1 MWPFSKINKLK
12 DELEYA
18 KVRMAEDDIE
28 SSRLKRVIAGLERD
42 LTNEKSTS
50 AALLLSLNNYK
61 AQAGTTI
68 AELTAQL
75 DAATKNDARAKDGT
89 YAKMAT
95 KAKK

>member
-1 MWPFSKINKLK
+1 MWPFSKIDKLK

-18 KVRMAEDDIE
+18 RTRMKEDNEEIADLHVRIGT
-28 SSRLKRVIAGLERD
+28 LQTD

-75 DAATKNDARAKDGT
+75 DAAVKNDARAKDG
-89 YAKMAT
+89 KFT